1 MPRKVVRRKRR
12 NVGGSFKSFW
22 NGTKNFLKK
31 TKLLSTV
38 GNALNNALVPAQYR
52 PMTNMALDYAKNQGY
67 GKRRVRGGALMP
79 AGQRRMHLY
88 RGGALLPVGGCV
100 GKGKM
105 SSKLRV
111 RPLAHRRRM
120 PATF

>member
-52 PMTNMALDYAKNQGY
+52 PMTNMALNYAKNQGY

-88 RGGALLPVGGCV
+88 RG
-100 GKGKM
+100 
-105 SSKLRV
+105 
-111 RPLAHRRRM
+111 
-120 PATF
+120 

>member
-22 NGTKNFLKK
+22 DGTKNFLKK

-38 GNALNNALVPAQYR
+38 GNSLNSLVPAQYR
-52 PMTNMALDYAKNQGY
+52 PMSSMAIDYAKNQGY
-67 GKRRVRGGALMP
+67 GRRRVRGGALMP
-79 AGQRRMHLY
+79 AGQRRMHLI

-111 RPLAHRRRM
+111 KPLANIRRM